1 MITPEEFEKNMKEI
15 FEKHGDDPEI
25 CHDIM
30 DELLAE
36 TLRSLG
42 YNKGIEIFDKA
53 ERWYSYP
60 LLLHPR
66 SCSE

>member
-53 ERWYSYP
+53 ERWYS
-60 LLLHPR
+60 
-66 SCSE
+66 